1 MSADVIKVYLVEDH
15 TIVRQG
21 MIALLETTDDLKVVG
36 EAGDGRTAL
45 EEIPVC
51 RPDLVLCDLA
61 MPGLGGLEVIKRL
74 MSQPNPPR
82 VVVLSMYHDH
92 IWVKRALEAGA
103 SGYVLKGSGV
113 KDVLSAIRAV
123 AAGNEFLSPGA
134 RLSTQTEIL
143 TDREREVL
151 TLLAEGH
158 TSREIGGV
166 LDISPRTAEHHRA
179 RIMQK
184 LHINDIAGLVRYAI
198 RTGLV
203 DENLK

>member
-1 MSADVIKVYLVEDH
+1 MTSEPIKVYLVEDH

-21 MIALLETTDDLKVVG
+21 MVALLETAEDMCVVG

-45 EEIPVC
+45 EEIPRC
-51 RPDLVLCDLA
+51 NPDLVLCDLA

-74 MSQPNPPR
+74 KTQDDPPR
-82 VVVLSMYHDH
+82 VIVLSMYHDH

-113 KDVLSAIRAV
+113 KDVLSAIRTV
-123 AAGNEFLSPGA
+123 AAGDEFLSPGA
-134 RLSTQTEIL
+134 RLATQAEML

-184 LHINDIAGLVRYAI
+184 LQINDIAGLVRYAI